1 MKSIFKYNRPLA
13 VIALVI
19 VVTLALVVGP
29 IRTLSSYESK
39 LERVYDSSKAMS
51 DLMDLHGYA
60 TKISSAGSIM
70 GVDTAQLEKSL
81 KALND
86 SIYDPTGLG
95 NSVTEV
101 YTQAGLVYAALDADT
116 STVAYMREI
125 DSTMMRLKHNDS
137 YNDAA
142 EKYNSAIKSFPASI
156 FALGKKAAPLFS

>member
-1 MKSIFKYNRPLA
+1 MKKIFKYNRPLA
-13 VIALVI
+13 VIALAA
-19 VVTLALVVGP
+19 VVVLALVVGP
-29 IRTLSSYESK
+29 IRTLSGYENK

-60 TKISSAGSIM
+60 TKISSTGSIM
-70 GVDTAQLEKSL
+70 GVDTAQLEKAL

-101 YTQAGLVYAALDADT
+101 YTQVGLVYSAIDADT

-142 EKYNSAIKSFPASI
+142 AKYNEAIKSFPASI
-156 FALGKKAAPLFS
+156 FAIGKDSAPLFS